1 MTDNDIQF
9 DEEYGDSGFHIRSR
23 KLLGDP
29 TTPAMINFLLNKK
42 IAKNEKQATII
53 LLVVIALFLSLS
65 SFIIYKSIHNSK
77 ELVIV
82 NKYGQEIPFDTYIE
96 MLNKGVEPIL

>member
-1 MTDNDIQF
+1 MSDNDIQF

-23 KLLGDP
+23 KILGEP

-53 LLVVIALFLSLS
+53 LLVVILIFLSLS
-65 SFIIYKSIHNSK
+65 SFIIYKSLSK
-77 ELVIV
+77 QQELVIV
-82 NKYGQEIPFDTYIE
+82 NKYGQEIPFDKYVE
-96 MLNKGVEPIL
+96 MLNRGVEPIL